1 MTLIRRLRGLVGT
14 ALIWG
19 AIGAVMGV
27 GAFVAVFRP
36 WPLNA
41 ETLPRVLQL
50 FIKWEAASVLWG
62 IATGLTFGL
71 VILALERTRR
81 WSELTPSRLTAWGA
95 VAGALFPALLSI
107 RPLMS
112 GASPVYFGLIIG
124 GSALAGALWARASF
138 ALARR
143 LPSGSESGM
152 LSGPPADGVV
162 THAAAGDAR
171 IGVR

>member
-1 MTLIRRLRGLVGT
+1 MSLIRRVRGLVGT

-19 AIGAVMGV
+19 GIGALVGV

-41 ETLPRVLQL
+41 ETLPRALQL
-50 FIKWEAASVLWG
+50 FAKWEAASLLWG
-62 IATGLTFGL
+62 VATGLTFGL

-81 WSELTPSRLTAWGA
+81 WSELSTARITTWGA
-95 VAGALFPALLSI
+95 VAGSLFPALLSI

-112 GASPVYFGLIIG
+112 GSSAVYFGLIIG

-143 LPSGSESGM
+143 IPAGQEPGL
-152 LSGPPADGVV
+152 LNGPPAEAGL
-162 THAAAGDAR
+162 TRAAARDSRVG
-171 IGVR
+171 